1 MSPRLPYTSPWRRPA
16 ILLAALLLLSW
27 SLPAHA
33 ERDADV
39 DESIKRIRHGPVL
52 PPDPTGTGYKRAPRQ
67 DGTYDPLKRRS
78 ELGGNHDTRAGGNHQ
93 PHGLDAE
100 GRGDPDARRAGR
112 RDAPGPAPI
121 PAYTPV
127 VTPAPD
133 QDAVLAS
140 QGYRQ
145 VTYYTCNTVG
155 GNEHCGWHVPVVKA
169 QGVRG
174 DSATVWVVV
183 GCLAGVFALGL
194 M

>member
-1 MSPRLPYTSPWRRPA
+1 MSQRLPYTSPWRRPVL
-16 ILLAALLLLSW
+16 LLAAFILLSW
-27 SLPAHA
+27 SLPIHA
-33 ERDADV
+33 EREADV
-39 DESIKRIRHGPVL
+39 EESIKRIRHGPVL
-52 PPDPTGTGYKRAPRQ
+52 PPDPTGYKRAHQ
-67 DGTYDPLKRRS
+67 DGTYDPHKRRD
-78 ELGGNHDTRAGGNHQ
+78 ELDGNHDTSAAGDADNHQ
-93 PHGLDAE
+93 PHGVDPQ
-100 GRGDPDARRAGR
+100 GHGHPDARRLDR
-112 RDAPGPAPI
+112 RDAPAPAP
-121 PAYTPV
+121 PAYTPI

-145 VTYYTCNTVG
+145 VTYYTCNTIA

-169 QGVRG
+169 QGVRR